1 MPMNR
6 LFLSFWSIALENL
19 PEGDFRH
26 RQIQAD
32 DARQRINEAQAAGV
46 LRCVSGDDLIAPF
59 RKREREKHQ
68 EFCDVLASQ
77 FGIALSLKD
86 FCLEDQNEEGPL
98 YFVHALEL
106 AEVAADKSLV
116 VLTCCY
122 RMDETPEGER
132 PQFSIEPSSVEF
144 HLFEAL

>member
-1 MPMNR
+1 MPMKR

-26 RQIQAD
+26 RQIPAD
-32 DARQRINEAQAAGV
+32 EARRRINEAQAAGA
-46 LRCVSGDDLIAPF
+46 LQCVSGDDLIAPF
-59 RKREREKHQ
+59 RKREREQHQ

-86 FCLEDQNEEGPL
+86 FCSENHNEEGPL
-98 YFVHALEL
+98 YCVQPLEL
-106 AEVAADKSLV
+106 AEIAANTSLL
-116 VLTCCY
+116 VLTCDY
-122 RMDETPEGER
+122 RLDETPKGER
-132 PQFSIEPSSVEF
+132 PRFSIEPSDVEF

>member
-1 MPMNR
+1 MPMKR
-6 LFLSFWSIALENL
+6 LFLSFWSIALENF

-32 DARQRINEAQAAGV
+32 DARQRINEAQAAGA
-46 LRCVSGDDLIAPF
+46 LQCVSGDDLIAPF
-59 RKREREKHQ
+59 RKREREQHQ

-86 FCLEDQNEEGPL
+86 FCSENHNEEGPL
-98 YFVHALEL
+98 YCVQPLEL
-106 AEVAADKSLV
+106 AEIDADNSLL
-116 VLTCCY
+116 VLTCGY
-122 RMDETPEGER
+122 RLDETSKGER
-132 PQFSIEPSSVEF
+132 PRFSIEPSDVEF

>member
-1 MPMNR
+1 MPMNT
-6 LFLSFWSIALENL
+6 LFLSFWNIALDNF

-26 RQIQAD
+26 RQIPAD
-32 DARQRINEAQAAGV
+32 DARKRINEAQSAGV
-46 LRCVSGDDLIAPF
+46 LQCVSGDDLIAPF

-86 FCLEDQNEEGPL
+86 FCLEDHKEEGPL
-98 YFVHALEL
+98 YCVHPLDL
-106 AEVAADKSLV
+106 AEIDADNSLL
-116 VLTCCY
+116 VLTCGY
-122 RMDETPEGER
+122 RLDETSKGER
-132 PQFSIEPSSVEF
+132 PRFSIEPSDVEF